1 MGLQAF
7 LRRAV
12 LGENSLV
19 SVQEESDWRDEDFFS
34 LLKLAHFERNKLQD
48 PFLKIQAGNTKT
60 VLHKMA
66 PNINSEVG

>member
-12 LGENSLV
+12 LGANSLV

-34 LLKLAHFERNKLQD
+34 LLKLARFERNELQD
-48 PFLKIQAGNTKT
+48 PFLKI
-60 VLHKMA
+60 
-66 PNINSEVG
+66 

>member
-34 LLKLAHFERNKLQD
+34 LLKLAHFERNKLKD
-48 PFLKIQAGNTKT
+48 PFLKI
-60 VLHKMA
+60 
-66 PNINSEVG
+66 